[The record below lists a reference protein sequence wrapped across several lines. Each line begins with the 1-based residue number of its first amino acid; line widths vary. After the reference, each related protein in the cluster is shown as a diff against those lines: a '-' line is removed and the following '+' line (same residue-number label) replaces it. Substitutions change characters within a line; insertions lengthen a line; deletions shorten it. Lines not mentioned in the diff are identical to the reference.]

1 MGRHNAKLMLSTLW
15 CRQLTRL
22 SALGAAK
29 SGLPHRPLDRK
40 TCPSHFD
47 ALRTVYLKVFGR
59 RPNTVQT
66 NATLSWPAF
75 ENLQR
80 RKPRERARRAVPRSA
95 YQPAPRAGFLYNLR
109 VMARRLLDRGK

>member
-22 SALGAAK
+22 SGALALGAAK

-47 ALRTVYLKVFGR
+47 ALRTVYVKVFGR
-59 RPNTVQT
+59 RPGAVPNKRQ
-66 NATLSWPAF
+66 ARWPAS

-80 RKPRERARRAVPRSA
+80 RCYGAGDEGVAPSLLSTTRWSA
-95 YQPAPRAGFLYNLR
+95 P
-109 VMARRLLDRGK
+109 

>member
-22 SALGAAK
+22 SGALALGAAK

-47 ALRTVYLKVFGR
+47 ALRTVYGTELPIR
-59 RPNTVQT
+59 D
-66 NATLSWPAF
+66 
-75 ENLQR
+75 
-80 RKPRERARRAVPRSA
+80 
-95 YQPAPRAGFLYNLR
+95 
-109 VMARRLLDRGK
+109 M

>member
-47 ALRTVYLKVFGR
+47 ALRTVYGTK
-59 RPNTVQT
+59 RPTSAMQPFV
-66 NATLSWPAF
+66 
-75 ENLQR
+75 R
-80 RKPRERARRAVPRSA
+80 YAR
-95 YQPAPRAGFLYNLR
+95 
-109 VMARRLLDRGK
+109 